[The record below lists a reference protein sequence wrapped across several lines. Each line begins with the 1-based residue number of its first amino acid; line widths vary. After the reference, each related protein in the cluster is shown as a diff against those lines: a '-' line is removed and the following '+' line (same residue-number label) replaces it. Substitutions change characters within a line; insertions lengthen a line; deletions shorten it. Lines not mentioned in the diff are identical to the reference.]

1 MPIGCNI
8 RLSELQALMIYSV
21 VNDFKK
27 IISNKTEI
35 GEKYEEICKSNE
47 IEFISQKLNSNIGN
61 FYKFTIISPKE
72 KVLEKYPTIKTTTSK
87 VYDYALGGNKDIP
100 SKHLCLPI
108 WYGLEKNVVDKVINE
123 LKR

>member
-1 MPIGCNI
+1 M
-8 RLSELQALMIYSV
+8 ETLQVY
-21 VNDFKK
+21 N
-27 IISNKTEI
+27 
-35 GEKYEEICKSNE
+35 Y
-47 IEFISQKLNSNIGN
+47 
-61 FYKFTIISPKE
+61 FTKE

-123 LKR
+123 LKIKNFRFLFVYFKNSNKSLLWYFNFSKIV